1 MSPYEYPHMST
12 GTWST
17 SRHELRFRSLYDP
30 NRALA
35 FPCDSAGCV
44 DVRALSARACTN
56 YLLARASIGREYA
69 IPVVQPPAMAPHIA
83 FAEYT

>member
-1 MSPYEYPHMST
+1 MST
-12 GTWST
+12 ATRSKP
-17 SRHELRFRSLYDP
+17 RHELRFRSLYDP

-35 FPCDSAGCV
+35 FPCDSSGCV

-56 YLLARASIGREYA
+56 YLLARASIGKEYSTPFVLP
-69 IPVVQPPAMAPHIA
+69 PVAATHID